1 MAAASKFGWQS
12 DLKFMTKLTHFSHP
26 TMTYYLAVVGTLD
39 NPLYETTL
47 FSTRS
52 SAPSAA
58 QLGASPSQSSFSIF
72 GSPSLPPPALGKS
85 NVGYGNKNG
94 RHVMQLVAHASL
106 DVVEDVQWVQNH
118 MCAVLSAIPHRF
130 ANTDDPCFKQV
141 SQKHRQV
148 P

>member
-1 MAAASKFGWQS
+1 MACIRYSLDVGHP
-12 DLKFMTKLTHFSHP
+12 DLPLRHHTH

-47 FSTRS
+47 FSSTRS
-52 SAPSAA
+52 APTAA
-58 QLGASPSQSSFSIF
+58 SQATGAASSASPSQSSFSIF

-118 MCAVLSAIPHRF
+118 M
-130 ANTDDPCFKQV
+130 
-141 SQKHRQV
+141 
-148 P
+148 